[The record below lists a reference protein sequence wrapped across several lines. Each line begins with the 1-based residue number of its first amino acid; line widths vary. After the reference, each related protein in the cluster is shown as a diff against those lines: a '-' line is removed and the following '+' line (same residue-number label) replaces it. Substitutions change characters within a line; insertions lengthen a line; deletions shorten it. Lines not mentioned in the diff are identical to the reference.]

1 MMKVNKYNIDKK
13 QQEIKVNY
21 KNIAMIMNKMNHPLI
36 FQEKV
41 LIRKRKMKLMSNLKE
56 KKIKILIKLRSLQ

>member
-1 MMKVNKYNIDKK
+1 MKANKYNIDKK
-13 QQEIKVNY
+13 QLEIKVNY

-41 LIRKRKMKLMSNLKE
+41 LIRKRQMKLMSNLKE
-56 KKIKILIKLRSLQ
+56 KTIKILIKLRSLQ

>member
-1 MMKVNKYNIDKK
+1 MKVNKYNIDKK

>member
-1 MMKVNKYNIDKK
+1 MKANKYNIDKK
-13 QQEIKVNY
+13 QLEIKVNY

-41 LIRKRKMKLMSNLKE
+41 LIRKRKMKLMSNLKG
-56 KKIKILIKLRSLQ
+56 KIIKILIKLRSLQ

>member
-1 MMKVNKYNIDKK
+1 MKVNKYNIDKK
-13 QQEIKVNY
+13 QLEIKVNY

-41 LIRKRKMKLMSNLKE
+41 LIRKRQMKLMSNLKE
-56 KKIKILIKLRSLQ
+56 KIIKILIKLRSLQ

>member
-41 LIRKRKMKLMSNLKE
+41 LKRKR
-56 KKIKILIKLRSLQ
+56 

>member
-1 MMKVNKYNIDKK
+1 MKANKYNINKK

-41 LIRKRKMKLMSNLKE
+41 LIRKRKMKLMSNFKE
-56 KKIKILIKLRSLQ
+56 NKIKILIKLRSLQ

>member
-1 MMKVNKYNIDKK
+1 MMKANKYNIDKK
-13 QQEIKVNY
+13 QLEIKVNY

-41 LIRKRKMKLMSNLKE
+41 LIRKRKMKLMSNLKG
-56 KKIKILIKLRSLQ
+56 KIIKILIKLRSLQ